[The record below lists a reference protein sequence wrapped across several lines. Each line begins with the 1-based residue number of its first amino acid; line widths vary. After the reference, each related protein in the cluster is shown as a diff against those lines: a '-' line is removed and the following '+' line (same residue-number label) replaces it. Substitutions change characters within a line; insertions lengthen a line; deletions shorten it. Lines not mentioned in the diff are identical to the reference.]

1 MAPRTRQASK
11 SHDVNQT
18 LQGTNNSSFG
28 DCTEPS
34 IFVQQGVEGQPI
46 AYPTPHHK
54 KTCGKRTF
62 TSRDGHSGAITNLPE
77 ANPTPVKKAQ
87 PQARIAS
94 INSPSHLVQ
103 LMTGEGTPRQQY
115 GRPRQDEKASFYPGL
130 NGVNSILDVESD
142 NLADS
147 INDEAQFKEED
158 DWIDVQSAVEPSR
171 IQTSKFPE
179 ALALEQPMW
188 KVSDLTAGLYKPPF
202 HFPASDGTGP
212 TISTAPSIPPITG
225 PLSPPLPPS
234 SPNTDD
240 AVTLKPTSSPLPSTA
255 QTDLRVVPGSTRII
269 LTGQQPIVCMVIQ
282 EAIDNVRASL
292 LFVDAFPDSNCALK
306 YIQDGLITSA
316 ERQCPAAADVLMR
329 LQEDNEYM
337 SAIVPLPRAR
347 ISIMRGEVKDR
358 LVAMTQTTFRGKASP
373 MEAAAYVQ
381 EQLSNYNYTYPRG
394 PRVPDV
400 MVALA
405 ATALYAVLYEWRT
418 GKLMGA
424 DFSSSLYMDTYEG
437 HMNTLKEIR
446 TRRSGAYHA
455 MMADIYLQANNTSTS
470 SAGAPSGAI
479 DFQELE
485 E

>member
-1 MAPRTRQASK
+1 M
-11 SHDVNQT
+11 VI
-18 LQGTNNSSFG
+18 L
-28 DCTEPS
+28 EPS
-34 IFVQQGVEGQPI
+34 PI
-46 AYPTPHHK
+46 SPKQTPPLLK
-54 KTCGKRTF
+54 KHDPRLE
-62 TSRDGHSGAITNLPE
+62 SR
-77 ANPTPVKKAQ
+77 
-87 PQARIAS
+87 AS
-94 INSPSHLVQ
+94 IL
-103 LMTGEGTPRQQY
+103 LTGEGTLRQQY
-115 GRPRQDEKASFYPGL
+115 GQPRQDESKRREAAPLQQKASFYPGL
-130 NGVNSILDVESD
+130 NGMNSILDVESN

-147 INDEAQFKEED
+147 INDEAQFEEED

-171 IQTSKFPE
+171 IQTSKFSE

-188 KVSDLTAGLYKPPF
+188 K
-202 HFPASDGTGP
+202 GTGP
-212 TISTAPSIPPITG
+212 TVSTAPSIPPITG
-225 PLSPPLPPS
+225 PPSPPPPPS
-234 SPNTDD
+234 LPNMDD
-240 AVTLKPTSSPLPSTA
+240 VVTPKPTLSPLPSTA
-255 QTDLRVVPGSTRII
+255 QTDLCFVPRSTRII
-269 LTGQQPIVCMVIQ
+269 LTRQRPIVCMVIQ
-282 EAIDNVRASL
+282 EAIDNVQASL

-306 YIQDGLITSA
+306 YIQDGLITAA
-316 ERQCPAAADVLMR
+316 ERQCPAAADFLTR

-347 ISIMRGEVKDR
+347 ISIMRGEVKDH

-394 PRVPDV
+394 PRLGGTGTLWMRSKPYRNNWIISVIQDLYFTGGHTSFTYRFDYRFPRCENCENVRKQVPDA

-405 ATALYAVLYEWRT
+405 ATALYAVLYEWHT
-418 GKLMGA
+418 GKLMGV

-437 HMNTLKEIR
+437 HMNTLKEIQ

-455 MMADIYLQANNTSTS
+455 MMADIYSQANNTSTS